1 MAANRP
7 QSRTSTRSPRFK
19 VFVIAISHP
28 AWPLPMGTNTRQVV
42 PAMAGGGNETEMTG
56 VEVLVALA
64 MVVGVVGVVVP
75 VVPGAL
81 LVWAAILFWA
91 IVTGTAA
98 SWIVFAVATAL
109 IACGQV
115 VKYTIPNKL
124 LRAKGVPNRSLMIGG
139 LLAIAGFFVV
149 PVVGLVL
156 GFVLGVYASELQ
168 RIGTADGVAVD
179 EGRAST
185 RPASR
190 CWSSC
195 WRPCWPP
202 RCGSSPWWPSDHR
215 EPTVGERGHTGTR
228 ATASQP
234 GELCAGTPLPSRR
247 RRTR

>member
-1 MAANRP
+1 
-7 QSRTSTRSPRFK
+7 
-19 VFVIAISHP
+19 
-28 AWPLPMGTNTRQVV
+28 
-42 PAMAGGGNETEMTG
+42 MTG

-156 GFVLGVYASELQ
+156 VFVLGVYASELQ
-168 RIGTADGVAVD
+168 RIGARMAWPSTKAALHAAGVSMLVELLAALLATAVWIVAVV
-179 EGRAST
+179 AI
-185 RPASR
+185 
-190 CWSSC
+190 
-195 WRPCWPP
+195 
-202 RCGSSPWWPSDHR
+202 
-215 EPTVGERGHTGTR
+215 
-228 ATASQP
+228 
-234 GELCAGTPLPSRR
+234 
-247 RRTR
+247 